1 MVGVSKPLIPIF
13 LVIMK
18 QETHCVKS
26 VLIRN
31 FFWSVFSRNRAE
43 YEDLR
48 SKSRT
53 LVLGHF
59 SRNEKN
65 FKVRIQRWV
74 KNLQKV
80 TLYIDLITRL
90 NLFFLK
96 SFSASQLAYKRLKD
110 A

>member
-1 MVGVSKPLIPIF
+1 MVEVSKPLIPIF

-18 QETHCVKS
+18 QEKHCVKS

-43 YEDLR
+43 YGDLR

-65 FKVRIQRWV
+65 SW
-74 KNLQKV
+74 
-80 TLYIDLITRL
+80 
-90 NLFFLK
+90 
-96 SFSASQLAYKRLKD
+96 
-110 A
+110 